1 MMKRG
6 MLKRIFQF
14 RKFSRQSV
22 KVHNYVER
30 EKKNLEIVSKNYKEN
45 LIFIDKELKMG
56 ENILLNTLIRYRKDT
71 NNLIK
76 HT

>member
-22 KVHNYVER
+22 KVHNHVER
-30 EKKNLEIVSKNYKEN
+30 EKKNLEIVSKNYKENYKEN

-56 ENILLNTLIRYRKDT
+56 ENILLNTLIRYRKRY
-71 NNLIK
+71 K
-76 HT
+76 

>member
-22 KVHNYVER
+22 KVYNHVER
-30 EKKNLEIVSKNYKEN
+30 EKKNLEIVSKIIKNYKEN
-45 LIFIDKELKMG
+45 LIFIDKELKMC
-56 ENILLNTLIRYRKDT
+56 ENILLKNLIRYRKRY
-71 NNLIK
+71 K
-76 HT
+76 

>member
-1 MMKRG
+1 MMRG
-6 MLKRIFQF
+6 MLKSIFQF

-22 KVHNYVER
+22 KVHIHVER

-56 ENILLNTLIRYRKDT
+56 ENILLNTLIRYRKRY
-71 NNLIK
+71 K
-76 HT
+76 

>member
-1 MMKRG
+1 MKRG

-22 KVHNYVER
+22 KVPNHVER

-56 ENILLNTLIRYRKDT
+56 ENILLNTLIRYRKRY
-71 NNLIK
+71 K
-76 HT
+76 

>member
-22 KVHNYVER
+22 KVYNHVER

-56 ENILLNTLIRYRKDT
+56 ENILLKNLIRYRKRY
-71 NNLIK
+71 K
-76 HT
+76 

>member
-22 KVHNYVER
+22 KVHNHVER

-56 ENILLNTLIRYRKDT
+56 ENILLKDLIRYRKRY
-71 NNLIK
+71 K
-76 HT
+76 

>member
-22 KVHNYVER
+22 KVHNHVERLVER

-45 LIFIDKELKMG
+45 LIFIDKELKMC
-56 ENILLNTLIRYRKDT
+56 ENILLNTLIRYRKRY
-71 NNLIK
+71 K
-76 HT
+76 

>member
-22 KVHNYVER
+22 KVHNHVER
-30 EKKNLEIVSKNYKEN
+30 EKKNLEIVSYKEN

-56 ENILLNTLIRYRKDT
+56 ENILLNTLIRYRKRY
-71 NNLIK
+71 K
-76 HT
+76 

>member
-14 RKFSRQSV
+14 RKFSRQCV
-22 KVHNYVER
+22 KVHNHVER

-56 ENILLNTLIRYRKDT
+56 KNILLKTLIRYR
-71 NNLIK
+71 
-76 HT
+76 

>member
-22 KVHNYVER
+22 KVHNHVER
-30 EKKNLEIVSKNYKEN
+30 EKKNLEIVSKNYKEKGKVKSKCEKN
-45 LIFIDKELKMG
+45 
-56 ENILLNTLIRYRKDT
+56 
-71 NNLIK
+71 
-76 HT
+76 

>member
-22 KVHNYVER
+22 KVYNHVER
-30 EKKNLEIVSKNYKEN
+30 EKKKFRNSVKNYKEN

-56 ENILLNTLIRYRKDT
+56 ENILLKNLIRYRKRY
-71 NNLIK
+71 K
-76 HT
+76 

>member
-22 KVHNYVER
+22 KVHNHVER

-45 LIFIDKELKMG
+45 LIFIEKELKTG
-56 ENILLNTLIRYRKDT
+56 
-71 NNLIK
+71 
-76 HT
+76 

>member
-22 KVHNYVER
+22 KVYNHVER
-30 EKKNLEIVSKNYKEN
+30 EKKIFERADGRYNLSFLES
-45 LIFIDKELKMG
+45 
-56 ENILLNTLIRYRKDT
+56 
-71 NNLIK
+71 
-76 HT
+76 

>member
-22 KVHNYVER
+22 KVHNHVER

-45 LIFIDKELKMG
+45 YKENLLFIDKELKMG
-56 ENILLNTLIRYRKDT
+56 DNILLNTLIRYRKRY
-71 NNLIK
+71 K
-76 HT
+76 

>member
-1 MMKRG
+1 MKRG

-14 RKFSRQSV
+14 REFSRQSV
-22 KVHNYVER
+22 KVHNHVER

-56 ENILLNTLIRYRKDT
+56 ENILLNTLIRYRKRY
-71 NNLIK
+71 K
-76 HT
+76 

>member
-56 ENILLNTLIRYRKDT
+56 ENILLNTLIRYRKRY
-71 NNLIK
+71 K
-76 HT
+76 

>member
-1 MMKRG
+1 MKRG

-22 KVHNYVER
+22 KSCR
-30 EKKNLEIVSKNYKEN
+30 EGEEKFRNSVKNYKEN

-56 ENILLNTLIRYRKDT
+56 ENILLKNLIRYRKRY
-71 NNLIK
+71 K
-76 HT
+76 

>member
-22 KVHNYVER
+22 KVYNHVER
-30 EKKNLEIVSKNYKEN
+30 EKKNLEIVSKIIKKA
-45 LIFIDKELKMG
+45 DLK
-56 ENILLNTLIRYRKDT
+56 K
-71 NNLIK
+71 
-76 HT
+76 

>member
-22 KVHNYVER
+22 KVHNNVER

-56 ENILLNTLIRYRKDT
+56 ENILLNTLIRYRKRY
-71 NNLIK
+71 K
-76 HT
+76 